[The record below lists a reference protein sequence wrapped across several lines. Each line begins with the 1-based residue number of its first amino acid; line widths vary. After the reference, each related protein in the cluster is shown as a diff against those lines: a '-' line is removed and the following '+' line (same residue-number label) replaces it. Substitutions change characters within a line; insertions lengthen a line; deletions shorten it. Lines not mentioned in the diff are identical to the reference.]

1 MIILELKCLKFLNW
15 HQRNTKALIES
26 IRSKHSRSHLVL
38 YSVILLLISAN
49 WTSVSFAQEKTKQ
62 DSTFVELDYEDPVDK
77 TGESDS
83 NFVQIVRGKPQ
94 EEDIEF
100 DTVSQY
106 QDVYPL
112 DIASDRGLFILSPD
126 RMMQMRILGS
136 VRVLMNYGDQAMP
149 DKLTFNPYE
158 IPLRTE
164 PQTPNFYADL
174 RLTRLGFEVTRR
186 TREMG
191 DLFIRIETDF
201 AGSNGFRIRHAYGQL
216 GSLLIGQTWTLFSN
230 ASYVV
235 PTVSRDG
242 AAGSSVF
249 FTPQVR
255 YSHLINNTLNWQAS
269 IEYST
274 PSIDV
279 PDSINA
285 NLVQVIPDLI
295 GRINY
300 KKDKLSFRIAALI
313 TTISGTD
320 TTDAVSYS
328 FGGGASFSGMYEF
341 SQTNTLHFSFT
352 STYAASRFM
361 DVFSGENEDIAYDPQ
376 KQVFEGLLA
385 TGGLIAW
392 SHVWPKNLSSSLSF
406 GFAAITNRDFQSD
419 NAYSHSYNAL
429 INVFWQPV
437 DGARLG
443 IEYASGERW
452 NKSGERG
459 RATRFSILMYY
470 DF

>member
-1 MIILELKCLKFLNW
+1 MVGW
-15 HQRNTKALIES
+15 A
-26 IRSKHSRSHLVL
+26 
-38 YSVILLLISAN
+38 
-49 WTSVSFAQEKTKQ
+49 SVSLGQEETKQ
-62 DSTFVELDYEDPVDK
+62 DSTFVELDYEEPTEK
-77 TGESDS
+77 KAESDS
-83 NFVQIVRGKPQ
+83 NFVQIEYGMP
-94 EEDIEF
+94 EDQ
-100 DTVSQY
+100 DVMHDSTSMY

-136 VRVLMNYGDQAMP
+136 VRVLMNYGDQDMP
-149 DKLTFNPYE
+149 ERLTFNPYE
-158 IPLRTE
+158 IPMRTE

-174 RLTRLGFEVTRR
+174 RLTRLGFEVIRR
-186 TREMG
+186 TRKMG

-216 GSLLIGQTWTLFSN
+216 GRVLIGQTWTLFSN
-230 ASYVV
+230 GNYV
-235 PTVSRDG
+235 PATVSRDG
-242 AAGSSVF
+242 AASSTVF

-255 YSHLINNTLNWQAS
+255 YSRVINNKLNWQAS

-274 PSIDV
+274 PNIEA
-279 PDSINA
+279 PDSLDVR
-285 NLVQVIPDLI
+285 LVQVIPDVI
-295 GRINY
+295 GRLNY
-300 KKDKLSFRIAALI
+300 KKDKLSFRIAGLI

-320 TTDAVSYS
+320 TTNVVSYS
-328 FGGGASFSGMYEF
+328 IGGGASFSGMYEF
-341 SQTNTLHFSFT
+341 TDVNTLHFSFT
-352 STYAASRFM
+352 STFAASRFM
-361 DVFSGENEDIAYDPQ
+361 DMFSGKNEDIAYNPQ
-376 KQVFEGLLA
+376 EQTFEGLFA

-392 SHVWPKNLSSSLSF
+392 SHKWPKNLSSSLSF
-406 GFAAITNRDFQSD
+406 GFTAITNRNFQLD
-419 NAYSHSYNAL
+419 DDYSHSYNAL

-452 NKSGERG
+452 NKNGERG

>member
-1 MIILELKCLKFLNW
+1 LSESNRS
-15 HQRNTKALIES
+15 RNS
-26 IRSKHSRSHLVL
+26 ISPVYLF
-38 YSVILLLISAN
+38 SVIYILISVSG
-49 WTSVSFAQEKTKQ
+49 TSVTFAQEETEQ
-62 DSTFVELDYEDPVDK
+62 DSTFVELDYEEPIDK

-83 NFVQIVRGKPQ
+83 NFVQIEYGKV
-94 EEDIEF
+94 EDEGIEH
-100 DTVSQY
+100 DSTSQY

-136 VRVLMNYGDQAMP
+136 VRVLMNYGDQEMP
-149 DKLTFNPYE
+149 EKLTFNPYE
-158 IPLRTE
+158 IPIRVG

-186 TREMG
+186 TRKMG

-230 ASYVV
+230 GNYVTA
-235 PTVSRDG
+235 TVSRDG

-255 YSHLINNTLNWQAS
+255 YSHMINNKLSWQAS

-274 PSIDV
+274 PNVEV
-279 PDSINA
+279 PDSIDA
-285 NLVQVIPDLI
+285 RLVQVIPDII
-295 GRINY
+295 GRLNY
-300 KKDKLSFRIAALI
+300 KKDKFSFRVAALV

-320 TTDAVSYS
+320 TSDVVSYS
-328 FGGGASFSGMYEF
+328 FGGGASFAGMYEF
-341 SQTNTLHFSFT
+341 SKINSLHFSFT

-361 DVFSGENEDIAYDPQ
+361 DLFSGKNEDIAYNSQ
-376 KQVFEGLLA
+376 EQTFEGLFA

-392 SHVWPKNLSSSLSF
+392 SHVWPKNFSSSLSA
-406 GFAAITNRDFQSD
+406 GLAAITNRDFQLD
-419 NAYSHSYNAL
+419 NAYSYSYNAL
-429 INVFWQPV
+429 VNVFWQPV
-437 DGARLG
+437 EGARLG
-443 IEYASGERW
+443 LEYASGERW
-452 NKSGERG
+452 NKNGERG

>member
-1 MIILELKCLKFLNW
+1 VL
-15 HQRNTKALIES
+15 
-26 IRSKHSRSHLVL
+26 LVTA
-38 YSVILLLISAN
+38 S
-49 WTSVSFAQEKTKQ
+49 WTSISFAQDNTDQ
-62 DSTFVELDYEDPVDK
+62 DSTFVELDVDEADDK
-77 TGESDS
+77 TVKSDS
-83 NFVQIVRGKPQ
+83 NFVQIEYGKT
-94 EEDIEF
+94 EEEGF
-100 DTVSQY
+100 EHDTISQY

-149 DKLTFNPYE
+149 EKLTFNPYE
-158 IPLRTE
+158 IPMRTGN
-164 PQTPNFYADL
+164 QTPNFYADL

-186 TREMG
+186 TRKMG

-216 GSLLIGQTWTLFSN
+216 GSVLIGQTWTLFSN
-230 ASYVV
+230 ASYLA

-255 YSHLINNTLNWQAS
+255 YSHVINNTLNWQAS

-274 PSIDV
+274 PSI
-279 PDSINA
+279 A
-285 NLVQVIPDLI
+285 
-295 GRINY
+295 
-300 KKDKLSFRIAALI
+300 
-313 TTISGTD
+313 TISGTD
-320 TTDAVSYS
+320 TTDVVSYS

-341 SQTNTLHFSFT
+341 SENNVLHFSYILTF
-352 STYAASRFM
+352 AASRFM
-361 DVFSGENEDIAYDPQ
+361 DLFSGKNEDIAYNPENQ
-376 KQVFEGLLA
+376 TFMGLLA
-385 TGGLIAW
+385 NGGLVSW
-392 SHVWPKNLSSSLSF
+392 SHIWPKSFSSTLSVGL
-406 GFAAITNRDFQSD
+406 AAITNRDFQPD
-419 NAYSHSYNAL
+419 DAYSYSYNAL
-429 INVFWQPV
+429 LNVFWQPV

-452 NKSGERG
+452 NKNGERG

>member
-1 MIILELKCLKFLNW
+1 VL
-15 HQRNTKALIES
+15 
-26 IRSKHSRSHLVL
+26 LVTA
-38 YSVILLLISAN
+38 S
-49 WTSVSFAQEKTKQ
+49 WTSISFAQDNTDQ
-62 DSTFVELDYEDPVDK
+62 DSTFVELDVDEADDK
-77 TGESDS
+77 TVKSDS
-83 NFVQIVRGKPQ
+83 NFVQIEYGKT
-94 EEDIEF
+94 EEEGF
-100 DTVSQY
+100 EHDTISQY

-149 DKLTFNPYE
+149 EKLTFNPYE
-158 IPLRTE
+158 IPMRTGN
-164 PQTPNFYADL
+164 QTPNFYADL

-186 TREMG
+186 TRKMG

-216 GSLLIGQTWTLFSN
+216 GSVLIGQTWTLFSN
-230 ASYVV
+230 ASYLA

-255 YSHLINNTLNWQAS
+255 YSHVINNTLNWQAS

-300 KKDKLSFRIAALI
+300 KKDNNNI
-313 TTISGTD
+313 G
-320 TTDAVSYS
+320 Y
-328 FGGGASFSGMYEF
+328 G
-341 SQTNTLHFSFT
+341 
-352 STYAASRFM
+352 
-361 DVFSGENEDIAYDPQ
+361 
-376 KQVFEGLLA
+376 
-385 TGGLIAW
+385 
-392 SHVWPKNLSSSLSF
+392 
-406 GFAAITNRDFQSD
+406 
-419 NAYSHSYNAL
+419 YN
-429 INVFWQPV
+429 
-437 DGARLG
+437 
-443 IEYASGERW
+443 
-452 NKSGERG
+452 
-459 RATRFSILMYY
+459 
-470 DF
+470 

>member
-1 MIILELKCLKFLNW
+1 VL
-15 HQRNTKALIES
+15 
-26 IRSKHSRSHLVL
+26 LVTA
-38 YSVILLLISAN
+38 S
-49 WTSVSFAQEKTKQ
+49 WTSISFAQDNTDQ
-62 DSTFVELDYEDPVDK
+62 DSTFVELDVDEADDK
-77 TGESDS
+77 TVKSDS
-83 NFVQIVRGKPQ
+83 NFVQIEYGKT
-94 EEDIEF
+94 EEEGF
-100 DTVSQY
+100 EHDTISQY

-149 DKLTFNPYE
+149 EKLTFNPYE
-158 IPLRTE
+158 IPMRTGN
-164 PQTPNFYADL
+164 QTPNFYADL

-186 TREMG
+186 TRKMG

-216 GSLLIGQTWTLFSN
+216 GSVLIGQTWTLFSN
-230 ASYVV
+230 ASYLA

-255 YSHLINNTLNWQAS
+255 YSHVINNTLNWQAS

-295 GRINY
+295 GRLNY

-320 TTDAVSYS
+320 TTDVVSYS

-341 SQTNTLHFSFT
+341 SENNVLHFSYT
-352 STYAASRFM
+352 LTLAASRFM
-361 DVFSGENEDIAYDPQ
+361 DLFSGKNEDIAYNPENQ
-376 KQVFEGLLA
+376 TFIGLLA
-385 TGGLIAW
+385 NGGLVSW
-392 SHVWPKNLSSSLSF
+392 SHIWPKSFSSTLSTGL
-406 GFAAITNRDFQSD
+406 AAITNRDFQLD
-419 NAYSHSYNAL
+419 NAYSYSYNAL
-429 INVFWQPV
+429 VNVFWQPV
-437 DGARLG
+437 EGARLG

-452 NKSGERG
+452 NKNGERG

>member
-1 MIILELKCLKFLNW
+1 VIIL
-15 HQRNTKALIES
+15 LI
-26 IRSKHSRSHLVL
+26 
-38 YSVILLLISAN
+38 LIGWASD
-49 WTSVSFAQEKTKQ
+49 SLAQEKTEQ
-62 DSTFVELDYEDPVDK
+62 DSTFMKLDYEEPVDE

-83 NFVQIVRGKPQ
+83 NFVQIDYGMP
-94 EEDIEF
+94 EEGGIEHDSTF
-100 DTVSQY
+100 QY

-136 VRVLMNYGDQAMP
+136 VRVLMNYGDQDMP
-149 DKLTFNPYE
+149 ERLTFNPYE
-158 IPLRTE
+158 IPMRTGL
-164 PQTPNFYADL
+164 QTPNFYADL

-186 TREMG
+186 TRKMG

-201 AGSNGFRIRHAYGQL
+201 AGSDGFRIRHAYGQL
-216 GSLLIGQTWTLFSN
+216 GSVLIGQTWTLFSN
-230 ASYVV
+230 GNYVAA
-235 PTVSRDG
+235 TVSRDG

-255 YSHLINNTLNWQAS
+255 YSRMINNKLNWQAS

-274 PSIDV
+274 PNVDA
-279 PDSINA
+279 PDSLDA
-285 NLVQVIPDLI
+285 RLVQVIPDLI
-295 GRINY
+295 GRLNY
-300 KKDKLSFRIAALI
+300 TKDKLSFRVACLI

-320 TTDAVSYS
+320 TTNVVSYS
-328 FGGGASFSGMYEF
+328 FGGGASFAGMYEF
-341 SQTNTLHFSFT
+341 SATNTLHFSLT
-352 STYAASRFM
+352 STFAASRFM
-361 DVFSGENEDIAYDPQ
+361 DMFSGKSEDIAYSPQ
-376 KQVFEGLLA
+376 EQAFEGLFA

-392 SHVWPKNLSSSLSF
+392 SHVWPKNFSSTLSG
-406 GFAAITNRDFQSD
+406 GFAAITNRAFQPEDS
-419 NAYSHSYNAL
+419 YSHSYNAL

-443 IEYASGERW
+443 LEYASGERW
-452 NKSGERG
+452 NKNGERG